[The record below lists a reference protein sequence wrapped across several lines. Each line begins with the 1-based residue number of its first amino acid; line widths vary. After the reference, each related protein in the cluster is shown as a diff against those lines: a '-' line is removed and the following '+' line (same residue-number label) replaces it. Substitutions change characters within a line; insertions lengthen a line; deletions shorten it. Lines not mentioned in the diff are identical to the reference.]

1 MIPSAVTGPVSSD
14 VLLNLNVAFEIEGR
28 WAADPSPTITFN
40 NIVVPYVAN
49 FSNYVVTISAADI
62 NVALGSQAINTVLVT
77 VTTSLPNVSPP
88 TATLPFTVTTS
99 ANVDSAVAPPGYSAN
114 VSVSSG
120 SDSVNAL
127 LITAPSDPGGGVT
140 VVLYGTT
147 SPVAL
152 TPFKIGG
159 TYFDVV
165 ANGATCLDTLT
176 VNFQV
181 DPGVPGMSQDLFYSP
196 DGGKTWNHVTD
207 DSGVSQST
215 DTTGLCGVVFDCG
228 SSPPIDQLTGTI
240 FFVGS
245 MPEDPALM
253 DLLNELITLQGTVT
267 VKETAKDL
275 GEPIKD
281 LRQAARAVLWTDPS
295 HPVVKTGSQV
305 FEGEEDAVQDLV
317 HLIAEK
323 HSGLGPDDVAA
334 LLAGIDS
341 LVSADQAIAQ
351 TALDEA
357 TAAGLEP
364 QKIREANKELAKGDA
379 AAAAGKP
386 DQAIQHYM
394 QAWSKALDK

>member
-1 MIPSAVTGPVSSD
+1 VAV
-14 VLLNLNVAFEIEGR
+14 N
-28 WAADPSPTITFN
+28 FN
-40 NIVVPYVAN
+40 NV
-49 FSNYVVTISAADI
+49 
-62 NVALGSQAINTVLVT
+62 
-77 VTTSLPNVSPP
+77 
-88 TATLPFTVTTS
+88 TLPGQVLYYYDPV
-99 ANVDSAVAPPGYSAN
+99 NPPNWFQVKDNSQTLISTDA
-114 VSVSSG
+114 SG
-120 SDSVNAL
+120 SC
-127 LITAPSDPGGGVT
+127 T
-140 VVLYGTT
+140 VVFGC
-147 SPVAL
+147 
-152 TPFKIGG
+152 
-159 TYFDVV
+159 
-165 ANGATCLDTLT
+165 N
-176 VNFQV
+176 
-181 DPGVPGMSQDLFYSP
+181 
-196 DGGKTWNHVTD
+196 
-207 DSGVSQST
+207 
-215 DTTGLCGVVFDCG
+215 
-228 SSPPIDQLTGTI
+228 SSPRIDQLTGTI

-281 LRQAARAVLWTDPS
+281 LSQAARAVLWTDPS

-357 TAAGLEP
+357 TAAGLSP

-386 DQAIQHYM
+386 DQAIEHYM
-394 QAWSKALDK
+394 QAWSKALGK